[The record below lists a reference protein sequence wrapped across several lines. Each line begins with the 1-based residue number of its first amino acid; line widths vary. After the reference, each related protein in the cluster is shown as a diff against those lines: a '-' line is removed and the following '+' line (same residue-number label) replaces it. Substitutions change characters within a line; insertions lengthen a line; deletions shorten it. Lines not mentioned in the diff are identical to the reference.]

1 MKSVEALGGGI
12 NKAKYLKNES
22 NNRKSERK
30 TAFGVCLPAL
40 HEGGRR
46 PNWLGSLP
54 MHQLYIFLIFYLPSP
69 RNTSR
74 QPETLTLQHPPWS
87 CLSEWF
93 LPFQSQCPI
102 WTLLSLLTCQICLPT
117 SPQFMRTLFF
127 SCLCCLYV
135 SQLNSV
141 PRFVDH
147 TGLLGLSE
155 NFIHLQI
162 DKFPLVSYGWTYSI
176 KWPPSPAICQPGF
189 WGYQW
194 VSFNPT

>member
-117 SPQFMRTLFF
+117 SPQFMSTQREG
-127 SCLCCLYV
+127 LCSSLVCAVCMFHSWILC
-135 SQLNSV
+135 
-141 PRFVDH
+141 P
-147 TGLLGLSE
+147 GLL
-155 NFIHLQI
+155 II
-162 DKFPLVSYGWTYSI
+162 RD
-176 KWPPSPAICQPGF
+176 C
-189 WGYQW
+189 
-194 VSFNPT
+194 